1 MLKQKEVHPY
11 GREKSITHEVELQI
25 SYDFYVYAS
34 AYTAKVFYDLENTLL
49 RNGEK
54 YIQQKSILHSD
65 NGGYRF
71 FDIIVWSLLLFYHGY
86 IWNSTEI
93 LTNVSHTPLEKN
105 FAIVETFLRIARFF
119 MKRTA

>member
-1 MLKQKEVHPY
+1 MRAGNANRMIKQKEVHPY
-11 GREKSITHEVELQI
+11 GREKLITHELELQI

-65 NGGYRF
+65 NGGL
-71 FDIIVWSLLLFYHGY
+71 WSKKLALLQQ
-86 IWNSTEI
+86 I
-93 LTNVSHTPLEKN
+93 
-105 FAIVETFLRIARFF
+105 
-119 MKRTA
+119 

>member
-11 GREKSITHEVELQI
+11 GREKLITHELELQI

-34 AYTAKVFYDLENTLL
+34 AYTEKVFYDLENTLL

-65 NGGYRF
+65 NGGYLF

-86 IWNSTEI
+86 IWDSIEI
-93 LTNVSHTPLEKN
+93 LTNVSHMTLEKTSQKLKV
-105 FAIVETFLRIARFF
+105 FARCPVLHE
-119 MKRTA
+119 KSS